1 MQRRQFISLAGI
13 AAIAT
18 QRLAS
23 AKLAGSERSTWQP
36 DGAGSL
42 ARIGVL
48 TPDFDPVPES
58 EMWAMAPLGVSI
70 HAARVTWKWNHDPR
84 EFAEAPQLD
93 IALDQL
99 AALKP
104 RAIIYAFTSSSYAL
118 GAEAEGALRTRLAK
132 RAGGISVIL
141 TCIAATEAL
150 RSIGV
155 HRIALIHPPWF
166 SEETNAKGKD
176 YFRNQGLEVAFCE
189 RIAPERP
196 FTEVPPVEL
205 YEWVNKNVSRKADA
219 VLIGGN
225 GLRAIG
231 VSAGAKIPIVPVEK
245 SSPPNVVN
253 RDPLRIEGVPR
264 LAKGERS
271 ARTKRV
277 ATARGEHP
285 GDQ

>member
-23 AKLAGSERSTWQP
+23 PKLARSERSTWQP

-84 EFAEAPQLD
+84 EFAEAPKLD

-99 AALKP
+99 VALKP
-104 RAIIYAFTSSSYAL
+104 RAIAYAFTSSSYAL
-118 GAEAEGALRTRLAK
+118 GADAERAQRIRLE
-132 RAGGISVIL
+132 RRSGGISVIL

-150 RSIGV
+150 RTIGAE
-155 HRIALIHPPWF
+155 RIALIHPPWF
-166 SEETNAKGKD
+166 SEDTNAKGKD
-176 YFRNQGLEVAFCE
+176 YFRKQGFEVAFCE
-189 RIAPERP
+189 RIAPQRP
-196 FTEVPPVEL
+196 FAEVPPSAV
-205 YEWVNKNVSRKADA
+205 YEWVRANVPPKAHA

-225 GLRAIG
+225 GLRAVGTIQALEENLRRPVLTANQVVLWAALRAAG
-231 VSAGAKIPIVPVEK
+231 VSSKPSQYG
-245 SSPPNVVN
+245 
-253 RDPLRIEGVPR
+253 RIFTITG
-264 LAKGERS
+264 
-271 ARTKRV
+271 
-277 ATARGEHP
+277 
-285 GDQ
+285 